1 MHRDTHTHIWFS
13 MFHSKSLVWA
23 RLALEVDPTPHLQSR
38 LQSEAASMSKHVPH
52 IPSNLLKQHHSY
64 VMLSYHF
71 GLIYNVRFKIVQS
84 SRLSQHKKHCNIEQ
98 VRFLMCWCW
107 LRESLNIFNSTQQ
120 HRPLAVTAIS
130 WFHSSAHVFA
140 ASCFPTTNDTIR
152 RRWSIENDLTNTRMH
167 RDTHTYIWR
176 WHLPF
181 QVTGVGKTGSGGRS
195 NSSSAISPSIR
206 GGQHEQACPSHSFTP
221 TQTILFICH
230 AVTHVIPYFLIHTV
244 GYKMVQEWISTINI
258 ATLNK

>member
-1 MHRDTHTHIWFS
+1 MHRDTHTHTHIWFS

-152 RRWSIENDLTNTRMH
+152 RRWSIENDLANTRMH
-167 RDTHTYIWR
+167 RDTHTHTSEGGIFHSKSLVWAR
-176 WHLPF
+176 LALEVDPTPHLQSRLQSEAASMSKHVPH
-181 QVTGVGKTGSGGRS
+181 
-195 NSSSAISPSIR
+195 I
-206 GGQHEQACPSHSFTP
+206 PSH
-221 TQTILFICH
+221 LLK
-230 AVTHVIPYFLIHTV
+230 PYYSYVMLLHMLYHTFW
-244 GYKMVQEWISTINI
+244 Y
-258 ATLNK
+258 TLLGTRWFKNGSAQ